1 MKRIAVDIGGT
12 FTDIVYFDDDTMQI
26 IIDKVRSTPQDVGR
40 AVLQAIDKIKADL
53 PQITQFVHGTTVGLN
68 ALLERKGAR
77 VGLITTA
84 GFTDILEMA
93 RGDRKELYNY
103 LWKKP
108 KPLVPRYLRLGVSER
123 TNYLGQVL
131 TSLKDEEVREKVG
144 ILVQNGV
151 ESVAVCLLHSYANPE
166 NELKVENIIRE
177 IRPEVTVS
185 LSHQIA
191 REFREY
197 ERSSTTVIDAY
208 TKKKVV
214 QYLAKLS
221 NDLKN
226 KGFQGQL
233 LVVGP
238 SGVIG
243 AAVAEKNSLYT
254 MSSGPTGGCV
264 GAVRLSRTTG
274 FKDVLLMDV
283 GGTSFDVAI
292 IKDSANIERHE
303 SELMGFPVIMPS
315 IDIRSIGA
323 GGGSIARVDAGG
335 LLAVGPESAGGN
347 PGPMCYGL
355 GGMKPTVTDAALV
368 NGLINPDY
376 FLGGEIS
383 LDMELARKGISE
395 IAAQLGLSASE
406 AAQGILTVARNNM
419 TNACSEILVG
429 QGYDPRDFT
438 ILAYGG
444 GGGIFAEGI
453 ARDMAVKRVVI
464 PRAPG
469 VFCAWGMLS
478 MDIVH
483 TYSRTYAHHLENLD
497 MKMLE
502 DMYLE
507 MENDA
512 FKILKEENVP
522 GDVVETLRS
531 VDMCY
536 SGQGHYVEVP
546 LPSHGL
552 TNKPKNEISDLFR
565 KLHEAKYGH
574 WLAAPVRVINVRL
587 KAIGKLKEIPIEEIK
602 RGNKVPANAV
612 KPTRKVYMDGQFI
625 NCPIFERGKLLCG
638 NIVRGPAI
646 VEEPQHTTVMG
657 ANQVLTVDRWGN
669 LIIELQEK

>member
-12 FTDIVYFDDDTMQI
+12 FTDIVYFDDSTMQI

-40 AVLQAIDKIKADL
+40 AVLQAVEKIKADL

-84 GFTDILEMA
+84 GFTDVLEMA

-108 KPLVPRYLRLGVSER
+108 KPLVPRHLRLGVSER
-123 TNYLGQVL
+123 TNFLGQVL
-131 TSLKDEEVREKVG
+131 TPLNHEEVKEKIG
-144 ILVQNGV
+144 KLIQSGV
-151 ESVAVCLLHSYANPE
+151 EAVAVCLLHSYANPE
-166 NELKVENIIRE
+166 NEQKIENIIRE
-177 IRPEVTVS
+177 IGSDVTIS

-197 ERSSTTVIDAY
+197 ERTSTTVIDAY
-208 TKKKVV
+208 TKKKVIR
-214 QYLAKLS
+214 YLGNLS
-221 NDLKN
+221 GDLKN

-243 AAVAEKNSLYT
+243 AGVAEKNSLYT
-254 MSSGPTGGCV
+254 MASGPTGGCI
-264 GAVRLSRTTG
+264 GAARLSSMTG
-274 FKDVLLMDV
+274 FKDLLIMDV

-292 IKDSANIERHE
+292 IKDGANIERHE
-303 SELMGFPVIMPS
+303 SELMGFPVIVPS

-323 GGGSIARVDAGG
+323 GGGSIAHVDAGG
-335 LLAVGPESAGGN
+335 LLVVGPESAGGN

-355 GGMKPTVTDAALV
+355 GGTMPTVTDAALV

-383 LDMELARKGISE
+383 LDMELAKKGVGE
-395 IAAQLGLSASE
+395 VATQLGLNINE

-419 TNACSEILVG
+419 TNASSEILVG

-453 ARDMAVKRVVI
+453 AKDMAVKRVVI
-464 PRAPG
+464 PTAPG

-478 MDIVH
+478 MDIIH
-483 TYSRTYAHHLENLD
+483 TYSRTYARQLENLD
-497 MKMLE
+497 MKTLE
-502 DMYLE
+502 DMYSE
-507 MENDA
+507 MEKDA
-512 FKILKEENVP
+512 LNVLKEENIP
-522 GDVVETLRS
+522 GDMVEMVRS

-546 LPSHGL
+546 LPSRGL
-552 TNKPKNEISDLFR
+552 INKAKKDISDSFHE
-565 KLHEAKYGH
+565 LHKIKYGH
-574 WLAAPVRVINVRL
+574 RLAARVRVTNVRL
-587 KAIGKLKEIPIEEIK
+587 KAIGKLKGIPIEETK
-602 RGNKVPANAV
+602 SGRNVPMAAV
-612 KPTRKVYMDGQFI
+612 KPRRNVYIDGQLI
-625 NCPIFERGKLLCG
+625 DCTIYEREKLLCG
-638 NIVRGPAI
+638 NVIHGPAI
-646 VEEPQHTTVMG
+646 VEEPQHTTLIG
-657 ANQVLTVDRWGN
+657 AGQVLTVDRWGN